1 MSDYSMPVLSEQE
14 RQELIEQTEECI
26 TNLSRWV
33 KNFSEDRDAKRD
45 LKVYQ
50 IALAALTAEPVAFG
64 YEDGLFE
71 CGGKISSTATRHYV
85 NPLYAAPP
93 VPVIKQE
100 GEQ

>member
-1 MSDYSMPVLSEQE
+1 MTDYTMPVLSEQE
-14 RQELIEQTEECI
+14 RDKLTDYCKYRISELAEYSLQ
-26 TNLSRWV
+26 
-33 KNFSEDRDAKRD
+33 AKC
-45 LKVYQ
+45 LK